1 MYVDPFARGLG
12 VGRQIVKQIKRHS
25 KEEEAKMVLLE
36 TLKPSL
42 NHLYQTEDAEIIS
55 ENNLDGHP
63 TDVLRINLK

>member
-1 MYVDPFARGLG
+1 
-12 VGRQIVKQIKRHS
+12 
-25 KEEEAKMVLLE
+25 MVLLE